1 MKTGR
6 LAEAIA
12 EGNQEKIDDLKAQLY
27 EDTFDWISNNDIN
40 IIIENTRRLFPNG
53 VDNDNMRQLIKVILV
68 QVECLS

>member
-12 EGNQEKIDDLKAQLY
+12 EGNQEKIDDLKSQLY

-40 IIIENTRRLFPNG
+40 IIIDNTRRLFPNG